1 MPRLTAALFLLLSL
15 VVLPCASAGEKLKVQ
30 HLVFKFANK
39 TREAYFFVPPQQ
51 GNLPVLVLLHGSGR
65 DGRVMIDEWKD
76 LAAREGIV
84 LAAPDALHD
93 MEWNPQLDSAAF
105 LHEVV
110 NQAREL
116 HAIDD
121 NRIYLFG
128 HSAGAQYALIL
139 ALIDPNYYAAAA
151 IHAGTLPAA
160 LNPALL
166 QPRRHMPLAIW
177 SGDLDPY
184 FPVDEVRETKRR
196 LDAHGWNVQLSVMAQ
211 HDHNYYAVSSTV
223 NPRAWQF
230 LSATR
235 LTDEPLS
242 TKP

>member
-1 MPRLTAALFLLLSL
+1 MRRVTAAFLLLLSL
-15 VVLPCASAGEKLKVQ
+15 AALPAAHAKEKLKVQ
-30 HLVFKFANK
+30 RIVFKFANK
-39 TREAYFFVPPQQ
+39 TREAYFFVPEQQ

-84 LAAPDALHD
+84 LAAPNALHD
-93 MEWNPQLDSAAF
+93 MEWNPHWDSPAF

-110 NQAREL
+110 DQARGL

-128 HSAGAQYALIL
+128 HSAGAQFALVL
-139 ALIDPNYYAAAA
+139 ALVDSNYYAAAA
-151 IHAGTLPAA
+151 IHAGTLPKGM
-160 LNPALL
+160 NPTLM

-177 SGDLDPY
+177 SGDLDFL
-184 FPVDEVRETKRR
+184 FPPEEVRETKCL
-196 LDAHGWNVQLSVMAQ
+196 LDAHGWNVQLSVIAQ

-230 LSATR
+230 LSAVR
-235 LTDEPLS
+235 LGGSDPQ
-242 TKP
+242 